1 MAKQF
6 QVDVGTLLTTL
17 KMMRR
22 KKVTKIAMTMMVTR
36 ASYMY
41 RFKSN
46 CVYKILVNYALYL
59 FFFADLLI
67 LVVTGAGL
75 FL

>member
-17 KMMRR
+17 KMIRR
-22 KKVTKIAMTMMVTR
+22 KKVTKRAMTMMVTR

>member
-1 MAKQF
+1 M
-6 QVDVGTLLTTL
+6 
-17 KMMRR
+17 
-22 KKVTKIAMTMMVTR
+22 TKRAMTMMVTR

-46 CVYKILVNYALYL
+46 CVYKILVNYALDL

-67 LVVTGAGL
+67 LVVTVAGL